1 MIIRFEDKR
10 PKVEKA
16 IYIAENATL
25 IGDVRLGEYVSIW
38 PGAVLRADISY
49 IEIDN
54 YSNIQDN
61 SIVHL
66 DFDKPTI
73 VGKYVTVGH
82 GVTLHGCKVED
93 GVLVGMGAII
103 LNGAEIGK
111 ESIIAAGTVIPP
123 GKIIPPRSL
132 VMGVPGKV
140 VREVTEEEIEH
151 TYKNAKMYAE
161 LAGRYK
167 GQ

>member
-1 MIIRFEDKR
+1 MIIRFEGKS
-10 PKVEKA
+10 PKIEKTV
-16 IYIAENATL
+16 YIAENATL
-25 IGDVRLGEYVSIW
+25 IGDIRLGEYVSIW

-49 IEIDN
+49 IEIGN

-61 SIVHL
+61 SIIHL

-73 VGKYVTVGH
+73 VGEYVTVGH
-82 GVTLHGCKVED
+82 GVILHGCKVED

-132 VMGVPGKV
+132 VIGVPGKV
-140 VREVTEEEIEH
+140 VREVTEEEVEH
-151 TYKNAKMYAE
+151 TYKNSRMYAE

-167 GQ
+167 E